1 MIDRSYLHQLDP
13 FAIQISETVGLRWY
27 GLAYIAGFFVAWAII
42 KWMGAKKI
50 SSIPPSRVGD
60 LMFAAIIGVLIG
72 GRLGYCLF
80 YAPSIVYTFTDD
92 FPWWKLLAIQDGGMA
107 SHGGII
113 GVLVAFIIWGKKNNI
128 SQLHLIDVAAL
139 CAAPGLFFGRIANFI
154 NGELWGKT
162 LPEDLQANAPA
173 WSVKYPAEITEVWL
187 QDPTRYS
194 DQLAQLEVLQATVPG
209 ANSFHQTI
217 VNEMYAGNELVIETI
232 QPMLTARYPSQLFQA
247 IAEGPLLFFVL
258 FWVWWKPK
266 KPGVVASAFLLL
278 YGIAREATEV
288 FRQPDDGVVLLLGL
302 SRGQVLSAGMII
314 SGIILLVYTTRRSS
328 NKFGGFQKAIFTPVS
343 SAAT

>member
-1 MIDRSYLHQLDP
+1 MIDHSYLHQLDP

-42 KWMGAKKI
+42 KWMGVKKI
-50 SSIPPSRVGD
+50 SSIPPNRVGD

-162 LPEDLQANAPA
+162 LPEDLQATAPA
-173 WSVKYPAEITEVWL
+173 WSVKYPAEITQLWL
-187 QDPTRYS
+187 QDPIRYS

-266 KPGVVASAFLLL
+266 KSGVVASAFLLL
-278 YGIAREATEV
+278 H
-288 FRQPDDGVVLLLGL
+288 
-302 SRGQVLSAGMII
+302 
-314 SGIILLVYTTRRSS
+314 LLVDVESIFFCLNNPKIYMFQRVLEFLFLYTRSRR
-328 NKFGGFQKAIFTPVS
+328 
-343 SAAT
+343 